1 MDQSRLVSEL
11 LLAVRKLGL
20 DIRIEPLDVG
30 GTTAGGL
37 CTVAGRR
44 VVILDANATSLE
56 QAAVLAEAL
65 LSLDHESVYLAPEA
79 RLFIYANRSR
89 P

>member
-1 MDQSRLVSEL
+1 MEQARLVSEL

-20 DIRIEPLDVG
+20 TVRIEPFDVG

-37 CTVAGRR
+37 CTLDGHR
-44 VVILDANATSLE
+44 VVILDANASLLE

-79 RLFIYANRSR
+79 RLFVYARRSR